1 MMTAPPAPPRTVRPV
16 PPDDAPAGLELDDRP
31 AARSDWTPSTA
42 ALLLPD
48 AQASSLGRCMQHRNI
63 AVSWRK
69 LPMSVIAWGWA
80 HLPSLRMPAREVRA
94 SAPSCEQDGG
104 CWRARFATALSNHSR
119 ATQPSCDAWA
129 CSLGASCGGGG
140 CSGSGSASPVLRS
153 PCCRPAMAMG
163 AMGGG
168 SRRPAAVA
176 RRRRRRGRAAARG
189 AHSNAI
195 NLRIPPE
202 PGALHFREF

>member
-163 AMGGG
+163 AW
-168 SRRPAAVA
+168 PW
-176 RRRRRRGRAAARG
+176 AAARQI
-189 AHSNAI
+189 SDPLNAPVVGI
-195 NLRIPPE
+195 EFTIERERRLVPVVETNCWELRPCFS
-202 PGALHFREF
+202 H